1 MENKT
6 EKKLIRMEGRL
17 AQIERDIAEIKEKQ
31 EIHYVTK
38 EGLKLV
44 EQTLSDLERRIVKVE
59 SNISQVVWII
69 IAAILVGVLNLIIK

>member
-6 EKKLIRMEGRL
+6 EKTLIRMEGRL

>member
-6 EKKLIRMEGRL
+6 EKTLIKMEGRL

-31 EIHYVTK
+31 ESHYVTK

-44 EQTLSDLERRIVKVE
+44 EQTLSDLERRLVKVE